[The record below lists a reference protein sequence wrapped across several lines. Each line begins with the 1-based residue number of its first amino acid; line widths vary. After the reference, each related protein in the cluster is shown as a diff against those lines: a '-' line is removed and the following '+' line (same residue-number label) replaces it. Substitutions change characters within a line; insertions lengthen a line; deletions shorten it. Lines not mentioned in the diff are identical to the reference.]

1 MFKARFSDVGGK
13 APFQFRCPPPLTP
26 LTLTLA
32 TNIRKP
38 ALNYM
43 LLMPAE
49 LIVDDDY
56 IAAMLRYNVKPGRT
70 RASTRAFI
78 NDTTAGFIPPL
89 QVTRGEDICFR
100 ALPVGAQLFRLS
112 GTCSVACSRDLKVVP
127 AGAVGYRA
135 EVKREGGVS
144 RATVFASVQSGQ
156 LIVSRNVRGAR
167 RLLLSDGEVLVQ
179 HSIHD
184 EEYHVRDEDH
194 EEEHEGT
201 VCNARSVP
209 G

>member
-1 MFKARFSDVGGK
+1 LVARPHFNSG
-13 APFQFRCPPPLTP
+13 APPLTP

-89 QVTRGEDICFR
+89 QATRGEDICFR

-112 GTCSVACSRDLKVVP
+112 GTCSVACGRDLKVACTCRGGRVSGGGE
-127 AGAVGYRA
+127 AGGWCQSCHILFQCNRA
-135 EVKREGGVS
+135 
-144 RATVFASVQSGQ
+144 
-156 LIVSRNVRGAR
+156 N
-167 RLLLSDGEVLVQ
+167 
-179 HSIHD
+179 
-184 EEYHVRDEDH
+184 
-194 EEEHEGT
+194 
-201 VCNARSVP
+201 
-209 G
+209 